1 MHVCRSRARSA
12 SLVTLLVAMAI
23 AVTAF
28 AVPAQAASSDSLLG
42 PKVPAKGTPVKIGFV
57 TDGKGSATDN
67 SIETPVT
74 EAAVKWINQYRNGIG
89 GHPINLDTC
98 VTGGD
103 PSKSVDCA
111 NQMIQDDVAAVV
123 IGSNQFTQ
131 NTWTPLHAA
140 GIPLFAAGIGNPTLL
155 ADTTTTFGF
164 GAGPSAFQNLIIGA
178 AKAQKTKKVSA
189 VVIDVPAATQILQDK
204 TPYQKAGIDMQMTP
218 VALGTADMTPQMQ
231 KIVSDNPKGVVFV
244 LGNDTF
250 CIAAFNGLRTAG
262 FKGQTVAIPSCLSAA
277 TRTAVPAD
285 FLKGIKISA
294 TNPIDTPKDPSIKQY
309 FAVLDK
315 FGASSVDKTRTTGAS
330 MFQGITGLNVATQNL
345 KGEATP
351 ATIIAAAKA
360 MPWSV
365 LPASGGLHIRC
376 NGKAAPTAPAT
387 CTNAA
392 LLATLNGQGKAT
404 SYTRVGDTPIPG

>member
-1 MHVCRSRARSA
+1 M
-12 SLVTLLVAMAI
+12 
-23 AVTAF
+23 TAF
-28 AVPAQAASSDSLLG
+28 AAPAQAASADSGLG
-42 PKVPAKGTPVKIGFV
+42 TKNPAKGTPVKIGFL

-74 EAAVKWINQYRNGIG
+74 EAAVEWINQYRNGIG
-89 GHPINLDTC
+89 GHPIDLIIC

-123 IGSNQFTQ
+123 FGSNQFTL
-131 NTWTPLHAA
+131 NAWTPLHDA
-140 GIPLFAAGIGNPTLL
+140 GIPVFIAGAGQPAVV
-155 ADTTTTFGF
+155 ADTASTFLM

-178 AKAQKTKKVSA
+178 AKEQKTKKASA

-204 TPYQKAGIDMQMTP
+204 TPYQKAGVQLEMTP

-231 KIVSDNPKGVVFV
+231 KIVTDNPKGVVFV

-262 FKGQTVAIPSCLSAA
+262 FEGQVVSIPACLSDA

-294 TNPIDTPKDPSIKQY
+294 TAPHRQPEGSVDQ
-309 FAVLDK
+309 AVLRRARQVRGVGRRQDAAN
-315 FGASSVDKTRTTGAS
+315 GRVHVPRRHRLRRGD
-330 MFQGITGLNVATQNL
+330 
-345 KGEATP
+345 GEP
-351 ATIIAAAKA
+351 E
-360 MPWSV
+360 
-365 LPASGGLHIRC
+365 G
-376 NGKAAPTAPAT
+376 
-387 CTNAA
+387 
-392 LLATLNGQGKAT
+392 
-404 SYTRVGDTPIPG
+404 